1 MVSVCVPKYF
11 IRTQGTIRQ
20 EKMRM
25 IDEANDSTRL
35 IEESEFK
42 LPPPRFD
49 ESATARA
56 QPVQPILV
64 SRSSAFYDRVASL
77 GRALTSGSRALVL
90 VVIAGLATGTLGG
103 MAWVE
108 QRRVTDVP
116 PATNE
121 LSEVAQENPQN
132 EGPRAEVSGI
142 TNFESSR
149 PMASQTRK
157 GRWRTRS
164 NRAPRAYRVAVL
176 R

>member
-1 MVSVCVPKYF
+1 MNKREGK
-11 IRTQGTIRQ
+11 IA
-20 EKMRM
+20 M
-25 IDEANDSTRL
+25 IDDGNDSTSL
-35 IEESEFK
+35 IDEPEIK

-49 ESATARA
+49 ESATAHA
-56 QPVQPILV
+56 QPVQPLRV
-64 SRSSAFYDRVASL
+64 SRASAFNDRVASL

-108 QRRVTDVP
+108 ERRVTDVP

-121 LSEVAQENPQN
+121 LSEVAQENPRN
-132 EGPRAEVSGI
+132 EEPRAEVSGI
-142 TNFESSR
+142 TDLESIR
-149 PMASQTRK
+149 PMTSQTRK